1 MQQLRQMFSWL
12 LFVSCFF
19 ESGLCRL
26 AWLQIRNS
34 ASACQTLGLQAPD
47 HLILKLSLCL
57 SPVLSPSL
65 GSQPTAMLGSWA
77 GTSRLHTR
85 PAC

>member
-57 SPVLSPSL
+57 SPVCHPCVSTKGLIWLFEIHMFPRTTPQVL
-65 GSQPTAMLGSWA
+65 
-77 GTSRLHTR
+77 
-85 PAC
+85 